1 MHTNG
6 QLIETGLLLG
16 FLHVALGPDH
26 LSALATLSVGNSYRA
41 FNLGVRWGLGH
52 STGLV
57 SIAVVFIALK
67 GNLDLRGLA
76 KRINVV
82 LGVFMVVIGASGI
95 VSAFRASAEKHKKRD
110 GKVRGGDD
118 DDAFVVPKNGVPSSS
133 SGSRNKQHISEKRER
148 DIEKQQVLS
157 SVNAGNDSDSRSSM
171 SSAGDDEGAEEHL
184 DCCGVVVSPASLS
197 SSLDM
202 RDPFTQRLISFTIGI
217 LHGAAGPGAI
227 LGVLPAVEMQSWA
240 ASSTYL
246 FAFVVSS
253 TLCMGIF
260 AAAYGELTKRVGSTA
275 DSVELGLRVFSSSCS
290 VIVGLLWLV
299 LSVLGKLEDFF
310 H

>member
-1 MHTNG
+1 
-6 QLIETGLLLG
+6 
-16 FLHVALGPDH
+16 
-26 LSALATLSVGNSYRA
+26 VGNSYKA
-41 FNLGVRWGLGH
+41 FSLGVRWGLGH
-52 STGLV
+52 SAGLV
-57 SIAVVFIALK
+57 SIAVAFIMLK

-82 LGVFMVVIGASGI
+82 LGVFMIVIGASGI
-95 VSAFRASAEKHKKRD
+95 VSAFRSSSEKHKKRD
-110 GKVRGGDD
+110 RKGRS
-118 DDAFVVPKNGVPSSS
+118 DDAAAPKLALSLSTALSAG
-133 SGSRNKQHISEKRER
+133 SGSRKPQHHSEKRER
-148 DIEKQQVLS
+148 DVEKHGLG
-157 SVNAGNDSDSRSSM
+157 SVAIGGNDSDSRSSM
-171 SSAGDDEGAEEHL
+171 SSASEDDMGEEHI
-184 DCCGVVVSPASLS
+184 DCCGVVVTPASLS

-227 LGVLPAVEMQSWA
+227 LGVLPAVEMQSWT

-253 TLCMGIF
+253 TLCMGVF
-260 AAAYGELTKRVGSTA
+260 AAAYGELTKRIGSTA
-275 DSVELGLRVFSSSCS
+275 DTVELGLRVFSSSCS
-290 VIVGLLWLV
+290 VVVGLLWLV